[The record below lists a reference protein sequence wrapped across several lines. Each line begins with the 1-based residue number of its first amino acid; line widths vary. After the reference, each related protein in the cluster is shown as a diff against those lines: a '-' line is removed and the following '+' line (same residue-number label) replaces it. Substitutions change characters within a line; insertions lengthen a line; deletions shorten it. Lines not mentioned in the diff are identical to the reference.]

1 MYFYVFL
8 DTKSYDELLSLSV
21 YCRDRINPYMFTYA
35 LSVVIIHRPDT
46 RNLRLPSHSE
56 MFPSL
61 YMDSAVFSR
70 AREESAVVQAGS
82 RVSVI
87 SHHGASISIYNAVVR
102 AEMSLMDP
110 RPHLKIG
117 SRSVV
122 GVFW

>member
-1 MYFYVFL
+1 
-8 DTKSYDELLSLSV
+8 
-21 YCRDRINPYMFTYA
+21 
-35 LSVVIIHRPDT
+35 
-46 RNLRLPSHSE
+46 